1 MSDDRG
7 QPKFAE
13 LKPVRIAENEK
24 SLGSISRTLG
34 RYLVPRLV
42 ASLIIYVRD
51 RAFVSASSNVQ
62 VSKLLRLGK
71 GSVVKPYT
79 IMQTSGGRISFGRN
93 CAIGSFNH
101 IAAGQADIVAGD
113 DVRLGPH
120 VTIVAT
126 TRIYGKKDQRIVDQ
140 GYADRGIRIGND
152 VLIGAGAILVDGC
165 QVGDGAVIGV
175 GSIVTGKVAPYS
187 VVFGSPTRVIYWR
200 T

>member
-1 MSDDRG
+1 MSDDRV
-7 QPKFAE
+7 QQSFAE
-13 LKPVRIAENEK
+13 LKPVRIAANEK
-24 SLGSISRTLG
+24 SLGSVSRTLG
-34 RYLVPRLV
+34 RYLIPRV
-42 ASLIIYVRD
+42 VVSLIIYLRD
-51 RAFVSASSNVQ
+51 RALVSASSNVQ
-62 VSKLLRLGK
+62 LSKLLRLGK

-101 IAAGQADIVAGD
+101 IAAGQADIIAGD

-126 TRIYGKKDQRIVDQ
+126 TRQYRKKDQRIVEQ

-165 QVGDGAVIGV
+165 QIGDGAVIGV

-187 VVFGSPTRVIYWR
+187 VVFGSPTRVIFWR

>member
-42 ASLIIYVRD
+42 ASLIIYFRD

-62 VSKLLRLGK
+62 LSKLLRLGK

-79 IMQTSGGRISFGRN
+79 IMQTSGGRITFGRN

>member
-13 LKPVRIAENEK
+13 LKPVRIAANEK
-24 SLGSISRTLG
+24 SLGSIYRTLG

-42 ASLIIYVRD
+42 ASLFILLRD

-62 VSKLLRLGK
+62 LSKLVRLGK
-71 GSVVKPYT
+71 GSVVKPYA

-93 CAIGSFNH
+93 CAISSFNH
-101 IAAGQADIVAGD
+101 IAAGQADIVVGD
-113 DVRLGPH
+113 DVRIGPH

-126 TRIYGKKDQRIVDQ
+126 TRVYGKKNLRIVDQ

-165 QVGDGAVIGV
+165 QIGDGAVIGV